1 MQDAQT
7 YRRYA
12 ADCMNLARSMP
23 EHRDSLHSMAATWTA
38 LAETAEKKARSAD
51 GAGEAKAR

>member
-1 MQDAQT
+1 MQDVQT

-23 EHRDSLHSMAATWTA
+23 EHRDSLHRMAATWTA
-38 LAETAEKKARSAD
+38 LAEAAEKKARNAE
-51 GAGEAKAR
+51 GAGEAKPK